1 MRPNMP
7 TSDTSVITTTTTATT
22 TAIEPTARGELP
34 SRARYRGAFPK
45 GSGLCAVA
53 LACVVGHSPARAQT
67 MDEMRDELKRLRAEV
82 NELRRAKAT
91 EATANDT
98 KPADS
103 AAWGDRIKSLEAK
116 SKDAVVLDDAGSG
129 LRLPGSGTSL
139 RIYGLAEA
147 HALHDFKQSGSP
159 DLFTDL
165 TFQPLDNAGGQKGKT
180 KFTAETS
187 RFGFETSTPIG
198 SGTLKTKVE
207 ADFYAYDAD
216 NRNRVRLRQ
225 AYGEYG
231 GWLIGQTWSTFM
243 DLDNLPETVDFNGPI
258 GAPFSR
264 RAMVR
269 YAVGDAK
276 AGYKFTFAAEDP
288 EDQFGGG
295 SANERL
301 PQLVARVD
309 KSFDW
314 GAVNARV
321 LVHEKRSFSQVKRG
335 FGVGVGGSYKLSDK
349 DVVMGQYTRVDGDI
363 DQLYGSNGYAIDAD
377 TGNITFDKNQ
387 GVVLGYARTFTS
399 QLRGSVVL
407 GFNRGRTA
415 QAADNK
421 TLSELFVNLI
431 YSPIKNV
438 EFGGEFIFGKRKTF
452 DSESGSMSRF
462 DLMGRYSF

>member
-1 MRPNMP
+1 MRKTLP
-7 TSDTSVITTTTTATT
+7 TGDTA
-22 TAIEPTARGELP
+22 AIQGRLG
-34 SRARYRGAFPK
+34 
-45 GSGLCAVA
+45 AVA
-53 LACVVGHSPARAQT
+53 LVCFLGSAPVHAQT

-82 NELRRAKAT
+82 NELRRVKAAE
-91 EATANDT
+91 EASTAA

-103 AAWGDRIKSLEAK
+103 AGWGDRIKSLEAK
-116 SKDAVVLDDAGSG
+116 SKDAVVPDDAGLG

-139 RIYGLAEA
+139 RIYGQAEA
-147 HALHDFKQSGSP
+147 HAIHDFRQSGSP

-198 SGTLKTKVE
+198 TNTFKTKVE
-207 ADFYAYDAD
+207 ADFYSYRAD

-243 DLDNLPETVDFNGPI
+243 DLDDLPETVDFNGPI

-269 YAVGDAK
+269 YSFGDAK
-276 AGYKFTFAAEDP
+276 TGYKFTFAAEDP

-295 SANERL
+295 SANERM
-301 PQLVARVD
+301 PQLVARID
-309 KSFDW
+309 KSFDS

-321 LVHEKRSFSQVKRG
+321 LAHEKRSFSQVKRG
-335 FGVGVGGSYKLSDK
+335 FGIGVGGSYKLSDK
-349 DVVMGQYTRVDGDI
+349 DLIMGQYTRVDGDV
-363 DQLYGSNGYAIDAD
+363 DQLYGSNGYAVDAD

-387 GVVLGYARTFTS
+387 GLVLGYARTFTS
-399 QLRGSVVL
+399 LLRGSVVL
-407 GFNRGRTA
+407 GLNRGRTA
-415 QAADNK
+415 QAVNNR
-421 TLSELFVNLI
+421 TLSQLFVNLI

-438 EFGGEFIFGKRKTF
+438 ELGGELILGKRKTF
-452 DSESGSMSRF
+452 DGEPGTLSRF
-462 DLMGRYSF
+462 DLMARYSF